1 MKKTCLKEKLISIY
15 RKNKDA
21 LPEKFRLCRAYSIP
35 KGKAAQIY
43 KSRRKAMKKKKVQ
56 LWEPRTPLKDGF
68 R

>member
-1 MKKTCLKEKLISIY
+1 MSIY
-15 RKNKDA
+15 KKNKDA

-43 KSRRKAMKKKKVQ
+43 KKQEKSNEKEKVQ